1 MNLGGPFKLYR
12 RGGGVLISSH
22 SDMRTKRAIYLNEY
36 NVFMDG
42 TTYFPFVSGILK
54 SYAVQF
60 PHIVENY
67 QFEPFVFYRGNLE
80 NIVQK
85 YKNPSVAG
93 FSVSMWNEQLSLN
106 VARIIKKKFPECLIV
121 FGGPHVPH
129 QADEY
134 FRQYPFIDVGVRG
147 EGEECFAEI
156 LTRFLESRDFKDIAG
171 ISYRDPKTKGCVRNT
186 AERQQS
192 KDLDIY
198 PSPYLTGCFDDL
210 MAAYP
215 DIRFQAIIETNRGC
229 PFPCAF
235 CFWGQGGLS
244 RKYRFHSLERV
255 QHILDWC
262 GKNRIEYVFNAD
274 SNFGMHP
281 RDYQIGE
288 FLVEAKKK
296 YGYPGKFRTCF
307 GKNTDD
313 KIYKVASLLHA
324 HGLEKGITL
333 ARQSNDEE
341 TLKNIN
347 RQNIKLETYKTLQ
360 IKFNESNIP
369 VYTELILGLPGE
381 TYQSWLRGIDEI
393 LESGIKNQLFV
404 YHAQVYPNTD
414 FGEKTY
420 QEKFGMELTRVP
432 LAEIHG
438 AVRPG
443 YLVTEYEDIITQTGS
458 MSREDWKRMT
468 IFSWVLQVFHS
479 LKLAYYVMIY
489 LHLRCGVKYSDFL
502 QFVSEKRMSEFC
514 GSLLRSEIEKFK
526 RQVENIV
533 AGKGRMQV
541 LPEYGD
547 IYWDEDEASFL
558 KLSEQLPVFYQ
569 ELHEV
574 VKDFL
579 TKSGI
584 KYSPEELAQ
593 VIEYQ
598 RLRIPP
604 QQGTSLAGEKIFSYN
619 LPEFFENCFTSHEVP
634 LRKAFQVVD
643 MVEPRDFQG
652 DQREYAKQIILWG
665 RKSGT
670 ILNRVR
676 WTESASS
683 PVAGLKSEAYQ
694 YSSSI

>member
-1 MNLGGPFKLYR
+1 MPEARLFIMNRMDIQSK
-12 RGGGVLISSH
+12 
-22 SDMRTKRAIYLNEY
+22 TKKEVYLNEY

-42 TTYFPFVSGILK
+42 STYFPFVSGILQ
-54 SYAVQF
+54 SYVNQF
-60 PHIVENY
+60 PNLVENY
-67 QFEPFVFYRGNLE
+67 QFEPFVFYRDNLE
-80 NIVQK
+80 NIVEK
-85 YKNPSVAG
+85 YKNPSVVG
-93 FSVSMWNEQLSLN
+93 FSVSMWNEQLSLR
-106 VARIIKKKFPECLIV
+106 VAQIVKDRFPECLIV

-129 QADEY
+129 QAEEY
-134 FRQYPFIDVGVRG
+134 FKRHPFIDIGVRG

-156 LTRFLESRDFKDIAG
+156 LTRFLESRDFSGIAG
-171 ISYRDPKTKGCVRNT
+171 ISYRNPVTKECIRNSL
-186 AERQQS
+186 EREQS

-210 MAAYP
+210 VAEYP

-244 RKYRFHSLERV
+244 RKYRFHGLERLR
-255 QHILDWC
+255 QIFDWC

-281 RDYQIGE
+281 RDYQIAE

-296 YGYPGKFRTCF
+296 FGFPDKFRTCF

-313 KIYKVASLLHA
+313 KIHKVATLLHA

-333 ARQSNDEE
+333 ARQSNDEQ

-347 RQNIKLETYKTLQ
+347 RQNIKLDTYKALQ
-360 IKFNESNIP
+360 IRFNEGNIP

-381 TYQSWLRGIDEI
+381 TYESWLRGIDNI

-404 YHAQVYPNTD
+404 YHAQVYPNTE
-414 FGEKTY
+414 FGDKAY
-420 QEKFGMELTRVP
+420 QEKFKMELTRIP
-432 LAEIHG
+432 LSEIHG

-443 YLVTEYEDIITQTGS
+443 YLVTEYEDIITQTES

-502 QFVSEKRMSEFC
+502 KFISEKQMSESC
-514 GSLLRSEIEKFK
+514 GSILRSEVEKFEK
-526 RQVENIV
+526 QVENIL
-533 AGKGRMQV
+533 AQKGRMRV
-541 LPEYGD
+541 LPEYGA

-558 KLSEQLPVFYQ
+558 RLSENPPVFYQ
-569 ELHEV
+569 ELHRI

-579 TKSGI
+579 DKRGVD
-584 KYSPEELAQ
+584 YSAEELTQ
-593 VIEYQ
+593 VMEYQ
-598 RLRIPP
+598 CLRIPLQKGVP
-604 QQGTSLAGEKIFSYN
+604 LTGQKTFSYN
-619 LPEFFENCFTSHEVP
+619 LPEFFEKCFTSNQLSLQKTV
-634 LRKAFQVVD
+634 QT
-643 MVEPRDFQG
+643 VELVGPRDFG
-652 DQREYAKQIILWG
+652 GNQREYAKQIILWG

-670 ILNRVR
+670 ILNPIR
-676 WTESASS
+676 WMESN
-683 PVAGLKSEAYQ
+683 
-694 YSSSI
+694 